1 MNFLKYQNT
10 ILKNSILLAFVTFV
24 FLWDI
29 KYYFFE
35 ARFIIILLVIPFL
48 FDYKNYFK
56 NINKTQIYFFSIIF
70 FILLH
75 LIIISKLNRINI
87 DHQRI
92 YEIIFLYYFFI
103 ISFNYKKNI
112 INNLNNLIYIF
123 LLIFFP
129 TILLC
134 QLVNPIKIQNIMSC
148 YPGWFATHK
157 ILFLENSHFGMIS
170 SSIIWYSI
178 LTFFQIK
185 RSINYKLLIIFFI
198 IFSFINVS
206 TSFLFGFILTS
217 IIVII
222 LFFKNLNYKELFF
235 IIFLLFTASAI
246 LIFNKECFS
255 RVNDTF
261 KILNI
266 KIFKNHIDKD
276 QINNKDQIN
285 KSEKFTPNMSTG
297 VYVNSFKVVLFSLKN
312 NIFGYGIN
320 QNNEAFK
327 KYFEAYTK
335 ENKIDSA
342 IDFHH
347 PNYQP
352 DYLYKL
358 NFKDASNTLA
368 KLLNEF
374 GLFTIFI
381 LYFLSKFL
389 FNNNINLALKFFL
402 ISPLISQLF
411 FRGAGYF
418 NGGFIFFLFFA
429 IILSFKKKYEK
440 F

>member
-1 MNFLKYQNT
+1 
-10 ILKNSILLAFVTFV
+10 
-24 FLWDI
+24 
-29 KYYFFE
+29 
-35 ARFIIILLVIPFL
+35 
-48 FDYKNYFK
+48 
-56 NINKTQIYFFSIIF
+56 
-70 FILLH
+70 
-75 LIIISKLNRINI
+75 
-87 DHQRI
+87 
-92 YEIIFLYYFFI
+92 
-103 ISFNYKKNI
+103 
-112 INNLNNLIYIF
+112 
-123 LLIFFP
+123 
-129 TILLC
+129 
-134 QLVNPIKIQNIMSC
+134 
-148 YPGWFATHK
+148 
-157 ILFLENSHFGMIS
+157 
-170 SSIIWYSI
+170 
-178 LTFFQIK
+178 
-185 RSINYKLLIIFFI
+185 
-198 IFSFINVS
+198 
-206 TSFLFGFILTS
+206 
-217 IIVII
+217 
-222 LFFKNLNYKELFF
+222 
-235 IIFLLFTASAI
+235 
-246 LIFNKECFS
+246 
-255 RVNDTF
+255 
-261 KILNI
+261 
-266 KIFKNHIDKD
+266 
-276 QINNKDQIN
+276 
-285 KSEKFTPNMSTG
+285 MSTG